1 MSVTIRPGMNVP
13 SGGVGGGRRLGF
25 FIARG
30 RLDGDWLS
38 SSSDS
43 LEETKSMTDEED
55 GEVATGGLSA
65 VSTAAAVLCR
75 YAIGGTRLR
84 ASRLRFSC

>member
-1 MSVTIRPGMNVP
+1 
-13 SGGVGGGRRLGF
+13 
-25 FIARG
+25 
-30 RLDGDWLS
+30 
-38 SSSDS
+38 
-43 LEETKSMTDEED
+43 MTDEED

-84 ASRLRFSC
+84 ASCLRFSC